1 MTVPPDPETQFEAKV
16 GILVR
21 ALIAILMTVS
31 YVAFVAFDIEVTSS
45 FVLLVG
51 ASVGF
56 FLGGVNPFK
65 R

>member
-1 MTVPPDPETQFEAKV
+1 METETPFEAKV
-16 GILVR
+16 GIVVR
-21 ALIAILMTVS
+21 ALIAVLMTIS
-31 YVAFVAFDIEVTSS
+31 YVSFVAFHIEVTSS
-45 FVLLVG
+45 FLLLVG